1 MCLYKLGE
9 KIYEN
14 KLSCEKDVEGFVLE
28 GQAKIYFTD
37 GKMRMKNA
45 LDEGLGQ
52 KSNFVYWCPEDFP
65 ENIAVEWEFTP
76 IEEPGLAILFFAAKG
91 INGEDLFDDSLAKRD
106 GQYNLYHSG
115 DINAYH
121 VSYFRR
127 MWEDE
132 RAFHTCNLRKS
143 KGFHL
148 VVQGADPIP
157 DADDAKGPY
166 KIRLVKHNGNIV
178 FCINDLEVFNWTDD
192 GKTYG
197 DILAGGKIGFR
208 QMAPLI
214 GEYSNLKVFKTED
227 CING

>member
-1 MCLYKLGE
+1 MTEYKIG
-9 KIYEN
+9 KRIYHN
-14 KLSCEKDVEGFVLE
+14 SLSCEKDVEGFVME
-28 GQAKIYFTD
+28 GQARVYFEN

-45 LDEGLGQ
+45 LDESLGQ

-65 ENIAVEWEFTP
+65 ENIAVTWEFTP
-76 IEEPGLAILFFAAKG
+76 IEEPGLAIMFFSAKG
-91 INGEDLFDDSLAKRD
+91 VGGEDLFDETLSPRD

-127 MWEDE
+127 MWEEE
-132 RAFHTCNLRKS
+132 RSFHTCNLRKS

-157 DADDAKGPY
+157 DAHDAKGPY
-166 KIRLVKHNGNIV
+166 KIKLVKNRGNII
-178 FCINDLEVFNWTDD
+178 FYINDLEIFNWIDD

-197 DILAGGKIGFR
+197 NILGGGKIGFR

-214 GEYSNLKVFKTED
+214 GEYSNLEVFELED
-227 CING
+227 

>member
-1 MCLYKLGE
+1 MISKGNL
-9 KIYEN
+9 IYEN
-14 KLSCEKDVEGFVLE
+14 KLSCPSDVDGFIMEGE
-28 GQAKIYFTD
+28 AKVYFEN

-45 LDEGLGQ
+45 LDESLGQ
-52 KSNFVYWCPEDFP
+52 KSNFVYWCPVEFP
-65 ENIAVEWEFTP
+65 DNIIIEWEFRP
-76 IEEPGLAILFFAAKG
+76 IKEPGLAILFFSARG
-91 INGEDLFDDSLAKRD
+91 CGGEDLFDENLQKRD

-132 RAFHTCNLRKS
+132 RSFHTCNLRKS

-157 DADDAKGPY
+157 NTEDCRESY
-166 KIRLVKHNGNIV
+166 SVKVVKCGNTV
-178 FCINDLEVFNWTDD
+178 AFYINELEIFNWTDD
-192 GKTYG
+192 GRTYG
-197 DILAGGKIGFR
+197 DVLGGGKIGFR

-214 GEYSNLKVFKTED
+214 GEYSNLKVYEA
-227 CING
+227 INEK

>member
-1 MCLYKLGE
+1 MSEYKIGE
-9 KIYEN
+9 RIYYN
-14 KLSCEKDVEGFVLE
+14 PLACEKDVEGFVME
-28 GQAKIYFTD
+28 GQAQVYFEN

-45 LDEGLGQ
+45 LNEELGQ
-52 KSNFVYWCPEDFP
+52 KSNFVYWCPVDFP
-65 ENIAVEWEFTP
+65 ENIAITWEFKP
-76 IEEPGLAILFFAAKG
+76 ISEPGLAIMFFAAKG
-91 INGEDLFDDSLAKRD
+91 CGGEDLFDKSLAPRD

-127 MWEDE
+127 KWEEE

-157 DADDAKGPY
+157 DAADANKSY
-166 KIRLVKHNGNIV
+166 KIKVVKHRGNVI
-178 FCINDLEVFNWTDD
+178 FYIDDLEIFNWVDD
-192 GKTYG
+192 GVTYG
-197 DILAGGKIGFR
+197 EVLGGGKIGFR

-214 GEYSNLKVFKTED
+214 GEYSELEVFKTED
-227 CING
+227 LV